1 MGQLKAIITEL
12 QEMTNEL
19 AALNDKPMALDSL
32 NKIIINGKEV
42 DPGSI
47 EIGGIDPSDYP
58 DFADA
63 YVEYAETV
71 AGYGLT
77 EAECELL
84 QDKYSDIVYD
94 LIIDQLVAQEITML
108 DNLTILAL
116 GGAVVCAIFVIAE
129 LIANWRGWK

>member
-19 AALNDKPMALDSL
+19 AALNDKPMAIDSL
-32 NKIIINGKEV
+32 NKIIIHGKEV

-47 EIGGIDPSDYP
+47 VIDGIDPKDYP

-71 AGYGLT
+71 NGYGLT

-84 QDKYSDIVYD
+84 QDQHSDIIYD
-94 LIIDQLVAQEITML
+94 LIIDQLVA
-108 DNLTILAL
+108 
-116 GGAVVCAIFVIAE
+116 
-129 LIANWRGWK
+129 

>member
-1 MGQLKAIITEL
+1 MSYIKTAITEL

-19 AALNDKPMALDSL
+19 KLLNDKPMAIDSAK
-32 NKIIINGKEV
+32 KIIINDQEV

-47 EIGGIDPSDYP
+47 VISGINPGDYP

-71 AGYGLT
+71 NGYGLT

-84 QDKYSDIVYD
+84 QDYYPDIVYD
-94 LIIDQLVAQEITML
+94 IIID
-108 DNLTILAL
+108 N
-116 GGAVVCAIFVIAE
+116 VCCSIDF
-129 LIANWRGWK
+129 

>member
-1 MGQLKAIITEL
+1 MSYMKTAVIEV
-12 QEMTNEL
+12 QEMINDLKE
-19 AALNDKPMALDSL
+19 LNDKPMAIDSL
-32 NKIIINGKEV
+32 NKIIIHGKEV

-47 EIGGIDPSDYP
+47 VIDGIDPRDYP

-84 QDKYSDIVYD
+84 QDQYSDIIYD
-94 LIIDQLVAQEITML
+94 LIIDQLVA
-108 DNLTILAL
+108 
-116 GGAVVCAIFVIAE
+116 
-129 LIANWRGWK
+129 

>member
-1 MGQLKAIITEL
+1 MSYMKSAVIEV
-12 QEMTNEL
+12 QEMINDLKE
-19 AALNDKPMALDSL
+19 LNDKPMALDSL

-42 DPGSI
+42 DLGSI

-84 QDKYSDIVYD
+84 QDQYSDIIYD
-94 LIIDQLVAQEITML
+94 LIIDQLVA
-108 DNLTILAL
+108 
-116 GGAVVCAIFVIAE
+116 
-129 LIANWRGWK
+129 

>member
-19 AALNDKPMALDSL
+19 AAFNDKPMALDSL

-47 EIGGIDPSDYP
+47 EIGGIDTSDYP
-58 DFADA
+58 DYADA

-71 AGYGLT
+71 NGYGLT

-84 QDKYSDIVYD
+84 QDKYSDIIYD
-94 LIIDQLVAQEITML
+94 LIID
-108 DNLTILAL
+108 N
-116 GGAVVCAIFVIAE
+116 VCASAE
-129 LIANWRGWK
+129 PNYPD